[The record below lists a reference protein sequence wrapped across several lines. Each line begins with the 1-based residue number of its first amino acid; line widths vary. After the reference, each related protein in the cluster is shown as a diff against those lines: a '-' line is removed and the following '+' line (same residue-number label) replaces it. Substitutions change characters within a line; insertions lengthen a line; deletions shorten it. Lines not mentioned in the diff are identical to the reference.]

1 MVANKTSRFAFDWWI
16 VEKRFLYLVIAI
28 FLLCGCAVGAAVYVK
43 IYGNPFKSLV
53 EIKDPSGARFVS
65 FEGDVRVIR
74 AATRETIAA
83 SADTELFPG
92 DTVKTAVHDFVG
104 DQTYAETPGHRFAVT
119 ADFETCKAESYDALV
134 IPGGRAP
141 EYLRLDARV
150 LEIVKHFFAT
160 NKPVAAICHGPQ
172 ILTAAGVVKGRRCI
186 AYPAVG
192 PELTASGANF
202 GEVNSTATNALTDGN
217 LVTAP
222 AWPAHP
228 AWMKQFL
235 KLLGS
240 TVEA

>member
-1 MVANKTSRFAFDWWI
+1 MAAKRILMLVGDFVEDYEAMVPYQILTMVGHTVDT
-16 VEKRFLYLVIAI
+16 VCPGKR
-28 FLLCGCAVGAAVYVK
+28 
-43 IYGNPFKSLV
+43 
-53 EIKDPSGARFVS
+53 
-65 FEGDVRVIR
+65 
-74 AATRETIAA
+74 
-83 SADTELFPG
+83 PG

-192 PELTASGANF
+192 PELTAAGANF
-202 GEVNSTATNALTDGN
+202 GEVNKTATNALTDGN